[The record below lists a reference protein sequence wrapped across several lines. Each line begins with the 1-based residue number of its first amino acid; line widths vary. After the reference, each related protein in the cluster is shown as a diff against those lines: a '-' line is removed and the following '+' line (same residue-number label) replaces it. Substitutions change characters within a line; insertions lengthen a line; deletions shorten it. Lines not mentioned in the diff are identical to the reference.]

1 MLTSKK
7 SEKMDDEILNSVY
20 SLTSKCWDIG
30 TGLRTFAFDLNGYPR
45 ELNRKDLIFMNEQID
60 DLMDLYYEISEIIK
74 AQQDNL
80 RRQNLTKTEE

>member
-7 SEKMDDEILNSVY
+7 SEKMDDKILSSVY

-45 ELNRKDLIFMNEQID
+45 DLDWKDLKFMREQVD
-60 DLMDLYYEISEIIK
+60 DLMEIYYKISEIIE
-74 AQQDNL
+74 AQDNL
-80 RRQNLTKTEE
+80 RRQNLTQTEE

>member
-7 SEKMDDEILNSVY
+7 SEKMDDKILSSVY

-45 ELNRKDLIFMNEQID
+45 ELDWKDLKFMHEQVD
-60 DLMDLYYEISEIIK
+60 DLMELYYKISEIIE
-74 AQQDNL
+74 AQDNL
-80 RRQNLTKTEE
+80 RRQNLTNTEN

>member
-7 SEKMDDEILNSVY
+7 SEKMDDKILSSVY

-30 TGLRTFAFDLNGYPR
+30 SGLKTFALDLNGFPR
-45 ELNRKDLIFMNEQID
+45 DLTWEDLVFMRDQAK
-60 DLMDLYYEISEIIK
+60 DLMDCYFEISEIIE
-74 AQQDNL
+74 AQDNL

>member
-1 MLTSKK
+1 MNQEEIN
-7 SEKMDDEILNSVY
+7 EKIRK
-20 SLTSKCWDIG
+20 LTSKCWDIG
-30 TGLRTFAFDLNGYPR
+30 SGLRTFAFDLNGYPR

-80 RRQNLTKTEE
+80 RRQNLTKTEN